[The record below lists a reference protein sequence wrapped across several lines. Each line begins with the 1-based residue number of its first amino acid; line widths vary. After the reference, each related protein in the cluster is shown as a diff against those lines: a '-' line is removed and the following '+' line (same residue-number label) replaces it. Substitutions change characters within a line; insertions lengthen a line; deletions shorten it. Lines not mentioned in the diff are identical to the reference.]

1 MSHLLRMIKGAI
13 GGALVFFCMAGSAL
27 AVETPIGEP
36 KEVNGM
42 KIAAVYLQPILME
55 PMSPDLDRG
64 EADLHLEADIHA
76 LKGSPNGFGAGE
88 WIPYL
93 TIRYVLV
100 RTDTGA
106 QQSDYLYPMIASD
119 GPHYGKQI
127 KMMGVG
133 NYKLAFYI
141 DPPSYQ
147 NFGRHTDRE
156 TGVDKWWSP
165 FKVEWTF
172 KYLGPGKKGGY

>member
-1 MSHLLRMIKGAI
+1 MSRIVRTVKVATVGTFILLWMVGLA
-13 GGALVFFCMAGSAL
+13 F
-27 AVETPIGEP
+27 AVEAPIGEP
-36 KEVNGM
+36 KEINGM

-55 PMSPDLDRG
+55 PMAIDLDRG
-64 EADLHLEADIHA
+64 EADIHLEADIHA
-76 LKGSPNGFGAGE
+76 LKGNPNGFGAGE

-100 RTDTGA
+100 RADTGA

-119 GPHYGKQI
+119 GPHYGRQI

-133 NYKLAFYI
+133 NYKLVYYI
-141 DPPSYQ
+141 DPPPYH
-147 NFGRHTDRE
+147 NFGRHTDKE
-156 TGVDKWWSP
+156 TGVAGWWSP